1 MAKVLIIDR
10 SKSVRNILR
19 ERLRYEGFSAEAAED
34 DRTAAELCNKVAFD
48 LILSDTG
55 CKVPD
60 TGVPFIALSDE
71 RSIDSAVEAV
81 RNGAEDYLTKPIDMN
96 RLLRDSEPG
105 KEASRFL
112 EGMQKEIQQ
121 QIDDVQAR
129 LGKDPENENLQ
140 RELQAIY
147 MGGQQRI
154 NAEQQ
159 NVVSQLLDLTQRLVN
174 NYRKANGLS
183 VVLGTDVAVAYDP
196 ALDVTNALL
205 DEMNKQKVNFVSVS
219 NPQPE
224 APAAAD
230 APAAEAP
237 APAAQDAKAAEK
249 PAAKPAPAAEQA
261 APAAEKPAAAKAAP
275 SEAKAQ

>member
-1 MAKVLIIDR
+1 
-10 SKSVRNILR
+10 
-19 ERLRYEGFSAEAAED
+19 
-34 DRTAAELCNKVAFD
+34 
-48 LILSDTG
+48 
-55 CKVPD
+55 
-60 TGVPFIALSDE
+60 
-71 RSIDSAVEAV
+71 
-81 RNGAEDYLTKPIDMN
+81 MN

-196 ALDVTNALL
+196 RPGRDQCPAGR
-205 DEMNKQKVNFVSVS
+205 DEQAEGQLRVRE
-219 NPQPE
+219 QPPAR

-230 APAAEAP
+230 APAAQDAKAAEAP

-275 SEAKAQ
+275 PKPRPSSRCLCHFGEPRSSGAFFRPFLRRPVHTRGRRGL

>member
-1 MAKVLIIDR
+1 MPI
-10 SKSVRNILR
+10 
-19 ERLRYEGFSAEAAED
+19 RL
-34 DRTAAELCNKVAFD
+34 
-48 LILSDTG
+48 LILSLLVLCLAVSG
-55 CKVPD
+55 CQQTQEPAVKV
-60 TGVPFIALSDE
+60 GV
-71 RSIDSAVEAV
+71 V
-81 RNGAEDYLTKPIDMN
+81 DMN

-219 NPQPE
+219 NTQPE

-230 APAAEAP
+230 APAAQDAKAAEAP

>member
-1 MAKVLIIDR
+1 MRIRFLVLSLLVLCLAVSGCQQTQEPAVKV
-10 SKSVRNILR
+10 
-19 ERLRYEGFSAEAAED
+19 
-34 DRTAAELCNKVAFD
+34 
-48 LILSDTG
+48 
-55 CKVPD
+55 
-60 TGVPFIALSDE
+60 GV
-71 RSIDSAVEAV
+71 V
-81 RNGAEDYLTKPIDMN
+81 DMN

-129 LGKDPENENLQ
+129 LGKDPENEALQ

-196 ALDVTNALL
+196 VLDVTNALL

-224 APAAAD
+224 APAAAA

-237 APAAQDAKAAEK
+237 AKAAQDTEAPAQAAEAAGK
-249 PAAKPAPAAEQA
+249 PAEKA
-261 APAAEKPAAAKAAP
+261 APA
-275 SEAKAQ
+275 EAKAQ

>member
-1 MAKVLIIDR
+1 MPI
-10 SKSVRNILR
+10 
-19 ERLRYEGFSAEAAED
+19 RL
-34 DRTAAELCNKVAFD
+34 
-48 LILSDTG
+48 LILSLLVLCLAVSG
-55 CKVPD
+55 CQQTQEPAVKV
-60 TGVPFIALSDE
+60 GV
-71 RSIDSAVEAV
+71 V
-81 RNGAEDYLTKPIDMN
+81 DMN

-129 LGKDPENENLQ
+129 LGKDPENEALQ

-230 APAAEAP
+230 APAAQDAKAAEAP

>member
-1 MAKVLIIDR
+1 MPI
-10 SKSVRNILR
+10 
-19 ERLRYEGFSAEAAED
+19 RL
-34 DRTAAELCNKVAFD
+34 
-48 LILSDTG
+48 LILSLLVLCLAVSG
-55 CKVPD
+55 CQQTQEPAVKV
-60 TGVPFIALSDE
+60 GV
-71 RSIDSAVEAV
+71 V
-81 RNGAEDYLTKPIDMN
+81 DMN

-183 VVLGTDVAVAYDP
+183 VVLGTDMAVAYDP

-230 APAAEAP
+230 APAAQDAKAAEAP
-237 APAAQDAKAAEK
+237 APAAQDAKATEK

>member
-1 MAKVLIIDR
+1 MRIRFLVLSLLVLCLAVSGCQQTQEPAVKV
-10 SKSVRNILR
+10 
-19 ERLRYEGFSAEAAED
+19 
-34 DRTAAELCNKVAFD
+34 
-48 LILSDTG
+48 
-55 CKVPD
+55 
-60 TGVPFIALSDE
+60 GV
-71 RSIDSAVEAV
+71 V
-81 RNGAEDYLTKPIDMN
+81 DMN

-129 LGKDPENENLQ
+129 LGKDPENEALQ

-183 VVLGTDVAVAYDP
+183 VVLGTDVAVAYYP

-224 APAAAD
+224 APAAAE

-237 APAAQDAKAAEK
+237 AKAAQDTKAAEK
-249 PAAKPAPAAEQA
+249 PAEKP
-261 APAAEKPAAAKAAP
+261 APAAEKPAAEKAAP
-275 SEAKAQ
+275 AEAKAK

>member
-1 MAKVLIIDR
+1 MRIRFLVLSLLVLCLAVSGCQQTQEPAVKV
-10 SKSVRNILR
+10 
-19 ERLRYEGFSAEAAED
+19 
-34 DRTAAELCNKVAFD
+34 
-48 LILSDTG
+48 
-55 CKVPD
+55 
-60 TGVPFIALSDE
+60 GV
-71 RSIDSAVEAV
+71 V
-81 RNGAEDYLTKPIDMN
+81 DMN

-121 QIDDVQAR
+121 QIDR
-129 LGKDPENENLQ
+129 LGKDPENEALQ

-224 APAAAD
+224 APAAAE

-237 APAAQDAKAAEK
+237 AKAAQDTKAAEK
-249 PAAKPAPAAEQA
+249 PAEKP
-261 APAAEKPAAAKAAP
+261 APAAEKPAAEKAAP
-275 SEAKAQ
+275 AEAKAK

>member
-1 MAKVLIIDR
+1 MPI
-10 SKSVRNILR
+10 
-19 ERLRYEGFSAEAAED
+19 RL
-34 DRTAAELCNKVAFD
+34 
-48 LILSDTG
+48 LILSLLVLCLAVSG
-55 CKVPD
+55 CQQTQEPAVKV
-60 TGVPFIALSDE
+60 GV
-71 RSIDSAVEAV
+71 V
-81 RNGAEDYLTKPIDMN
+81 DMN

-183 VVLGTDVAVAYDP
+183 VVLGTDMAVAYDP

-230 APAAEAP
+230 APAA
-237 APAAQDAKAAEK
+237 QDAKAAEA

>member
-1 MAKVLIIDR
+1 MPI
-10 SKSVRNILR
+10 
-19 ERLRYEGFSAEAAED
+19 RL
-34 DRTAAELCNKVAFD
+34 
-48 LILSDTG
+48 LILSLLVLCLAVSG
-55 CKVPD
+55 CQQTQEPAVKV
-60 TGVPFIALSDE
+60 GV
-71 RSIDSAVEAV
+71 V
-81 RNGAEDYLTKPIDMN
+81 DMN

-183 VVLGTDVAVAYDP
+183 VVLGTDMAVAYDP

-230 APAAEAP
+230 APAAQDAKAAEAP

>member
-1 MAKVLIIDR
+1 MRIRFLVLSLLVLCLAVSGCQQTQEPAVKV
-10 SKSVRNILR
+10 
-19 ERLRYEGFSAEAAED
+19 
-34 DRTAAELCNKVAFD
+34 
-48 LILSDTG
+48 
-55 CKVPD
+55 
-60 TGVPFIALSDE
+60 GV
-71 RSIDSAVEAV
+71 V
-81 RNGAEDYLTKPIDMN
+81 DMN

-129 LGKDPENENLQ
+129 LGKDPENEALQ

-224 APAAAD
+224 APAAE
-230 APAAEAP
+230 APAA
-237 APAAQDAKAAEK
+237 AAQDAKAAEK
-249 PAAKPAPAAEQA
+249 PAEKP
-261 APAAEKPAAAKAAP
+261 APAAEKPAAEKAAP
-275 SEAKAQ
+275 AEAKAK

>member
-1 MAKVLIIDR
+1 MPI
-10 SKSVRNILR
+10 
-19 ERLRYEGFSAEAAED
+19 RL
-34 DRTAAELCNKVAFD
+34 
-48 LILSDTG
+48 LILSLLVLCLAVSG
-55 CKVPD
+55 CQQTQEPAVKV
-60 TGVPFIALSDE
+60 GV
-71 RSIDSAVEAV
+71 V
-81 RNGAEDYLTKPIDMN
+81 DMN

-230 APAAEAP
+230 APAAQDAKAAEAP

>member
-1 MAKVLIIDR
+1 MRIRFLVLSLLVLCLAVSGCQQTQEPAVKV
-10 SKSVRNILR
+10 
-19 ERLRYEGFSAEAAED
+19 
-34 DRTAAELCNKVAFD
+34 
-48 LILSDTG
+48 
-55 CKVPD
+55 
-60 TGVPFIALSDE
+60 GV
-71 RSIDSAVEAV
+71 V
-81 RNGAEDYLTKPIDMN
+81 DMN

-129 LGKDPENENLQ
+129 LGKDPENEALQ

-205 DEMNKQKVNFVSVS
+205 DEMNKQKVNFELPLRPKLPPPKLPPRPPRTPRPRRSPLKS
-219 NPQPE
+219 PPPPPKSPPPKRPLRPKPRPSSPSLRCYPR
-224 APAAAD
+224 APVL
-230 APAAEAP
+230 PGLFLSL
-237 APAAQDAKAAEK
+237 
-249 PAAKPAPAAEQA
+249 
-261 APAAEKPAAAKAAP
+261 P
-275 SEAKAQ
+275 SGGIQVPHGGRYF

>member
-1 MAKVLIIDR
+1 MPI
-10 SKSVRNILR
+10 
-19 ERLRYEGFSAEAAED
+19 RL
-34 DRTAAELCNKVAFD
+34 
-48 LILSDTG
+48 LILSLLVLCLAVSG
-55 CKVPD
+55 CQQTQEPAVKV
-60 TGVPFIALSDE
+60 GV
-71 RSIDSAVEAV
+71 V
-81 RNGAEDYLTKPIDMN
+81 DMN

-147 MGGQQRI
+147 LGGQQRI

-230 APAAEAP
+230 APAAQDAKAAEAP

>member
-1 MAKVLIIDR
+1 MRIRLLVL
-10 SKSVRNILR
+10 SLLV
-19 ERLRYEGFSAEAAED
+19 
-34 DRTAAELCNKVAFD
+34 LCLAVSGCQQPQEPAVKVA
-48 LILSDTG
+48 
-55 CKVPD
+55 V
-60 TGVPFIALSDE
+60 V
-71 RSIDSAVEAV
+71 
-81 RNGAEDYLTKPIDMN
+81 DMN

-129 LGKDPENENLQ
+129 LGKDPENEALQ

-183 VVLGTDVAVAYDP
+183 VVLGSDVAVAYDP

-219 NPQPE
+219 NPQP
-224 APAAAD
+224 AVPAAAD
-230 APAAEAP
+230 APAAAP
-237 APAAQDAKAAEK
+237 AEAKAPAQEVQPAAPAAKAAEK
-249 PAAKPAPAAEQA
+249 PAEAQPAGKA
-261 APAAEKPAAAKAAP
+261 APAAEKPAAAKAPAD
-275 SEAKAQ
+275 SQTK

>member
-1 MAKVLIIDR
+1 MRIRFLVLSLLVLCLAVSGCQQTQEPAVKV
-10 SKSVRNILR
+10 
-19 ERLRYEGFSAEAAED
+19 
-34 DRTAAELCNKVAFD
+34 
-48 LILSDTG
+48 
-55 CKVPD
+55 
-60 TGVPFIALSDE
+60 GV
-71 RSIDSAVEAV
+71 V
-81 RNGAEDYLTKPIDMN
+81 DMN

-224 APAAAD
+224 APAAAE

-237 APAAQDAKAAEK
+237 AKAAQAAQDAKAAEK
-249 PAAKPAPAAEQA
+249 PAEKP
-261 APAAEKPAAAKAAP
+261 APAAEKPAAEKAAP
-275 SEAKAQ
+275 AEAKAQ

>member
-1 MAKVLIIDR
+1 MRIRFLVLSLLVLCLAVSGCQQTQEPAVKV
-10 SKSVRNILR
+10 
-19 ERLRYEGFSAEAAED
+19 
-34 DRTAAELCNKVAFD
+34 
-48 LILSDTG
+48 
-55 CKVPD
+55 
-60 TGVPFIALSDE
+60 GV
-71 RSIDSAVEAV
+71 V
-81 RNGAEDYLTKPIDMN
+81 DMN

-224 APAAAD
+224 APAAAE

-237 APAAQDAKAAEK
+237 AKAAQDAQDAKAAEK
-249 PAAKPAPAAEQA
+249 PAEKP
-261 APAAEKPAAAKAAP
+261 APAAEKPAAEKAAP
-275 SEAKAQ
+275 AEAKAQ

>member
-1 MAKVLIIDR
+1 MRIRLLVL
-10 SKSVRNILR
+10 SLLV
-19 ERLRYEGFSAEAAED
+19 
-34 DRTAAELCNKVAFD
+34 LCLAVSGCQQPQEPAVKVA
-48 LILSDTG
+48 
-55 CKVPD
+55 V
-60 TGVPFIALSDE
+60 V
-71 RSIDSAVEAV
+71 
-81 RNGAEDYLTKPIDMN
+81 DMN

-129 LGKDPENENLQ
+129 LGKDPENEALQ

-183 VVLGTDVAVAYDP
+183 VVLGSDVAVAYDP

-219 NPQPE
+219 NPQP
-224 APAAAD
+224 AVPAAE
-230 APAAEAP
+230 PAEAP
-237 APAAQDAKAAEK
+237 AEAKAPAQEAQPAAPAAKAAEK
-249 PAAKPAPAAEQA
+249 PAEAKPAAKS
-261 APAAEKPAAAKAAP
+261 APAAEKPAAAKAPAD
-275 SEAKAQ
+275 SQSK

>member
-1 MAKVLIIDR
+1 MRIRFLVLSLLVLCLAVSGCQQTQEPAVKV
-10 SKSVRNILR
+10 
-19 ERLRYEGFSAEAAED
+19 
-34 DRTAAELCNKVAFD
+34 
-48 LILSDTG
+48 
-55 CKVPD
+55 
-60 TGVPFIALSDE
+60 GV
-71 RSIDSAVEAV
+71 V
-81 RNGAEDYLTKPIDMN
+81 DMN

-129 LGKDPENENLQ
+129 LGKDPENEALQ

-224 APAAAD
+224 APAA
-230 APAAEAP
+230 EAP
-237 APAAQDAKAAEK
+237 AKAAQDTKATEKPAEK
-249 PAAKPAPAAEQA
+249 P
-261 APAAEKPAAAKAAP
+261 APAAEKPAAEKAAP
-275 SEAKAQ
+275 AEAKAK

>member
-1 MAKVLIIDR
+1 
-10 SKSVRNILR
+10 
-19 ERLRYEGFSAEAAED
+19 
-34 DRTAAELCNKVAFD
+34 
-48 LILSDTG
+48 
-55 CKVPD
+55 
-60 TGVPFIALSDE
+60 
-71 RSIDSAVEAV
+71 
-81 RNGAEDYLTKPIDMN
+81 
-96 RLLRDSEPG
+96 
-105 KEASRFL
+105 
-112 EGMQKEIQQ
+112 MQKEIQQ

-230 APAAEAP
+230 APAA
-237 APAAQDAKAAEK
+237 QDAKAAEK

>member
-1 MAKVLIIDR
+1 MRIRFLVLSLLVLCLAVSGCQQTQEPAVKV
-10 SKSVRNILR
+10 
-19 ERLRYEGFSAEAAED
+19 
-34 DRTAAELCNKVAFD
+34 
-48 LILSDTG
+48 
-55 CKVPD
+55 
-60 TGVPFIALSDE
+60 GV
-71 RSIDSAVEAV
+71 V
-81 RNGAEDYLTKPIDMN
+81 DMN

-129 LGKDPENENLQ
+129 LGKDPENEALQ

-159 NVVSQLLDLTQRLVN
+159 NVVTQRLVN

-224 APAAAD
+224 APAAAE

-237 APAAQDAKAAEK
+237 AKAAQDTKAAEK
-249 PAAKPAPAAEQA
+249 PAEKPAPAAEKA
-261 APAAEKPAAAKAAP
+261 APA
-275 SEAKAQ
+275 EAKAK

>member
-1 MAKVLIIDR
+1 MRIRFLVLSLLVLCLAVSGCQQTQEPAVKV
-10 SKSVRNILR
+10 
-19 ERLRYEGFSAEAAED
+19 
-34 DRTAAELCNKVAFD
+34 
-48 LILSDTG
+48 
-55 CKVPD
+55 
-60 TGVPFIALSDE
+60 GV
-71 RSIDSAVEAV
+71 V
-81 RNGAEDYLTKPIDMN
+81 DMN

-105 KEASRFL
+105 KEAGRFL

-205 DEMNKQKVNFVSVS
+205 DEMNKQKVNFVSVC

-224 APAAAD
+224 APAA
-230 APAAEAP
+230 EAP
-237 APAAQDAKAAEK
+237 AKAAQDTKAAEK
-249 PAAKPAPAAEQA
+249 PAEKP
-261 APAAEKPAAAKAAP
+261 APAAEKPAAEKAAP
-275 SEAKAQ
+275 AEAKAQ

>member
-1 MAKVLIIDR
+1 MRIRFLVLSLLVLCLAVSGCQQTQEPAVKV
-10 SKSVRNILR
+10 
-19 ERLRYEGFSAEAAED
+19 
-34 DRTAAELCNKVAFD
+34 
-48 LILSDTG
+48 
-55 CKVPD
+55 
-60 TGVPFIALSDE
+60 GV
-71 RSIDSAVEAV
+71 V
-81 RNGAEDYLTKPIDMN
+81 DMN

-129 LGKDPENENLQ
+129 LGKDPENEALQ

-219 NPQPE
+219 NPPRPRRSPLKSPPPPPKSPLPKRPLRPKPRPSSPSLRCYSR
-224 APAAAD
+224 APVL
-230 APAAEAP
+230 PGLFLSL
-237 APAAQDAKAAEK
+237 
-249 PAAKPAPAAEQA
+249 
-261 APAAEKPAAAKAAP
+261 P
-275 SEAKAQ
+275 SGGIQVSHGGRYF

>member
-1 MAKVLIIDR
+1 MPI
-10 SKSVRNILR
+10 
-19 ERLRYEGFSAEAAED
+19 RL
-34 DRTAAELCNKVAFD
+34 
-48 LILSDTG
+48 LILSLLVLCLAVSG
-55 CKVPD
+55 CQQTQEPAVKV
-60 TGVPFIALSDE
+60 GV
-71 RSIDSAVEAV
+71 V
-81 RNGAEDYLTKPIDMN
+81 DMN

-183 VVLGTDVAVAYDP
+183 VVLGTDVAMAYDP

-230 APAAEAP
+230 APAAQDAKAAEAP

>member
-1 MAKVLIIDR
+1 MPI
-10 SKSVRNILR
+10 
-19 ERLRYEGFSAEAAED
+19 RL
-34 DRTAAELCNKVAFD
+34 
-48 LILSDTG
+48 LILSLLVLCLAVSG
-55 CKVPD
+55 CQQTQEPAVKV
-60 TGVPFIALSDE
+60 GV
-71 RSIDSAVEAV
+71 V
-81 RNGAEDYLTKPIDMN
+81 DMN

-129 LGKDPENENLQ
+129 LGKDPENEALQ
-140 RELQAIY
+140 HELQAIY

-224 APAAAD
+224 APAAAG
-230 APAAEAP
+230 APATEAP
-237 APAAQDAKAAEK
+237 AQDAKAAEK
-249 PAAKPAPAAEQA
+249 PAPAAEKP
-261 APAAEKPAAAKAAP
+261 APAAEKPAAEKAAP
-275 SEAKAQ
+275 AEAKAQ

>member
-1 MAKVLIIDR
+1 MPI
-10 SKSVRNILR
+10 
-19 ERLRYEGFSAEAAED
+19 RL
-34 DRTAAELCNKVAFD
+34 
-48 LILSDTG
+48 LILSLLVLCLAVSG
-55 CKVPD
+55 CQQTQEPAVKV
-60 TGVPFIALSDE
+60 GV
-71 RSIDSAVEAV
+71 V
-81 RNGAEDYLTKPIDMN
+81 DMN

-230 APAAEAP
+230 APAA
-237 APAAQDAKAAEK
+237 QDAKAAEK
-249 PAAKPAPAAEQA
+249 LAAKPAPAAEQA

>member
-1 MAKVLIIDR
+1 MRIRFLVLSLLVLCLAVSGCQQTQEPAVKV
-10 SKSVRNILR
+10 
-19 ERLRYEGFSAEAAED
+19 
-34 DRTAAELCNKVAFD
+34 
-48 LILSDTG
+48 
-55 CKVPD
+55 
-60 TGVPFIALSDE
+60 GV
-71 RSIDSAVEAV
+71 V
-81 RNGAEDYLTKPIDMN
+81 DMN

-224 APAAAD
+224 APAA
-230 APAAEAP
+230 EAP
-237 APAAQDAKAAEK
+237 AKAAQDTKAAEK
-249 PAAKPAPAAEQA
+249 PAEKP
-261 APAAEKPAAAKAAP
+261 APAAEKPAAEKAAP
-275 SEAKAQ
+275 AEAKAK

>member
-1 MAKVLIIDR
+1 MRIRFLVLSLLVLCLAVSGCQQTQEPAVKV
-10 SKSVRNILR
+10 
-19 ERLRYEGFSAEAAED
+19 
-34 DRTAAELCNKVAFD
+34 
-48 LILSDTG
+48 
-55 CKVPD
+55 
-60 TGVPFIALSDE
+60 GV
-71 RSIDSAVEAV
+71 V
-81 RNGAEDYLTKPIDMN
+81 DMN

-129 LGKDPENENLQ
+129 LGKDPENEALQ

-196 ALDVTNALL
+196 VLDVTNALL

-224 APAAAD
+224 APAAA
-230 APAAEAP
+230 EAP
-237 APAAQDAKAAEK
+237 AKAAQDAKAAEK
-249 PAAKPAPAAEQA
+249 PAEKP
-261 APAAEKPAAAKAAP
+261 APAAEKPAAEKAAP
-275 SEAKAQ
+275 AEAKAK

>member
-1 MAKVLIIDR
+1 MRIRFLVLSLLVLCLAVSGCQQTQEPAVKV
-10 SKSVRNILR
+10 
-19 ERLRYEGFSAEAAED
+19 
-34 DRTAAELCNKVAFD
+34 
-48 LILSDTG
+48 
-55 CKVPD
+55 
-60 TGVPFIALSDE
+60 GV
-71 RSIDSAVEAV
+71 V
-81 RNGAEDYLTKPIDMN
+81 DMN

-129 LGKDPENENLQ
+129 LGKDPENEALQ

-224 APAAAD
+224 APAAE

-237 APAAQDAKAAEK
+237 AKAAQDTKAAEK
-249 PAAKPAPAAEQA
+249 PAEKP
-261 APAAEKPAAAKAAP
+261 APAAEKPAAEKAAP
-275 SEAKAQ
+275 AEAKAK

>member
-1 MAKVLIIDR
+1 MRIRFLVLSLLVLCLAVSGCQQTQEPAVKV
-10 SKSVRNILR
+10 
-19 ERLRYEGFSAEAAED
+19 
-34 DRTAAELCNKVAFD
+34 
-48 LILSDTG
+48 
-55 CKVPD
+55 
-60 TGVPFIALSDE
+60 GV
-71 RSIDSAVEAV
+71 V
-81 RNGAEDYLTKPIDMN
+81 DMN

-112 EGMQKEIQQ
+112 EGMQS
-121 QIDDVQAR
+121 
-129 LGKDPENENLQ
+129 
-140 RELQAIY
+140 ELQAIY

-224 APAAAD
+224 APAAA
-230 APAAEAP
+230 EAP
-237 APAAQDAKAAEK
+237 AKAAQDTKAAEK
-249 PAAKPAPAAEQA
+249 PAEKP
-261 APAAEKPAAAKAAP
+261 APAAEKPAAEKAAP
-275 SEAKAQ
+275 AEAKAK

>member
-1 MAKVLIIDR
+1 
-10 SKSVRNILR
+10 
-19 ERLRYEGFSAEAAED
+19 
-34 DRTAAELCNKVAFD
+34 
-48 LILSDTG
+48 
-55 CKVPD
+55 
-60 TGVPFIALSDE
+60 
-71 RSIDSAVEAV
+71 
-81 RNGAEDYLTKPIDMN
+81 MN

-174 NYRKANGLS
+174 NYRKPNGLS

-230 APAAEAP
+230 APAA
-237 APAAQDAKAAEK
+237 QDAKAAEK

>member
-1 MAKVLIIDR
+1 MPI
-10 SKSVRNILR
+10 
-19 ERLRYEGFSAEAAED
+19 RL
-34 DRTAAELCNKVAFD
+34 
-48 LILSDTG
+48 LILSLLVLCLAVSG
-55 CKVPD
+55 CQQTQEPAVKV
-60 TGVPFIALSDE
+60 GV
-71 RSIDSAVEAV
+71 V
-81 RNGAEDYLTKPIDMN
+81 DMN

-237 APAAQDAKAAEK
+237 APAAQDVKAAEK

>member
-1 MAKVLIIDR
+1 MPI
-10 SKSVRNILR
+10 
-19 ERLRYEGFSAEAAED
+19 RL
-34 DRTAAELCNKVAFD
+34 
-48 LILSDTG
+48 LILSLLVLCLAVSG
-55 CKVPD
+55 CQQTQEPAVKV
-60 TGVPFIALSDE
+60 GV
-71 RSIDSAVEAV
+71 V
-81 RNGAEDYLTKPIDMN
+81 DMN

-129 LGKDPENENLQ
+129 LGKDPENEALQ
-140 RELQAIY
+140 HELQAIY

-224 APAAAD
+224 APAAAG
-230 APAAEAP
+230 APATEAP
-237 APAAQDAKAAEK
+237 AKAAQETQDAKAAEK
-249 PAAKPAPAAEQA
+249 PAEKPAPAAEKPAAEKA
-261 APAAEKPAAAKAAP
+261 APAAEKPAAGKAAP
-275 SEAKAQ
+275 AEAKAQ

>member
-1 MAKVLIIDR
+1 MRIRFLVLSLLVLCLAVSGCQQTQEPAVKV
-10 SKSVRNILR
+10 
-19 ERLRYEGFSAEAAED
+19 
-34 DRTAAELCNKVAFD
+34 
-48 LILSDTG
+48 
-55 CKVPD
+55 
-60 TGVPFIALSDE
+60 GV
-71 RSIDSAVEAV
+71 V
-81 RNGAEDYLTKPIDMN
+81 DMN

-129 LGKDPENENLQ
+129 LGKDPENEALQ

-224 APAAAD
+224 APAD
-230 APAAEAP
+230 EAP
-237 APAAQDAKAAEK
+237 AKAAQDTKAAEK
-249 PAAKPAPAAEQA
+249 PAEKP
-261 APAAEKPAAAKAAP
+261 APAAEKPAAEKAAP
-275 SEAKAQ
+275 AEAKAK

>member
-1 MAKVLIIDR
+1 MRIRLLVL
-10 SKSVRNILR
+10 SLLV
-19 ERLRYEGFSAEAAED
+19 
-34 DRTAAELCNKVAFD
+34 LCLAVSGCQQPQEPAVKVA
-48 LILSDTG
+48 
-55 CKVPD
+55 V
-60 TGVPFIALSDE
+60 V
-71 RSIDSAVEAV
+71 
-81 RNGAEDYLTKPIDMN
+81 DMN

-129 LGKDPENENLQ
+129 LGKDPENEALQ

-183 VVLGTDVAVAYDP
+183 VVLGSDVAVAYDP

-219 NPQPE
+219 NPQP
-224 APAAAD
+224 AVPAAAD
-230 APAAEAP
+230 APAAAPAEAP
-237 APAAQDAKAAEK
+237 AEAKAPAQEVQPAAPAAKAAEK
-249 PAAKPAPAAEQA
+249 PAEAQPAGKA
-261 APAAEKPAAAKAAP
+261 APAAEKPAAAKAPAD
-275 SEAKAQ
+275 SQTK

>member
-1 MAKVLIIDR
+1 MRIRFLVLSLLVLCLAVSGCQQTQEPAVKV
-10 SKSVRNILR
+10 
-19 ERLRYEGFSAEAAED
+19 
-34 DRTAAELCNKVAFD
+34 
-48 LILSDTG
+48 
-55 CKVPD
+55 
-60 TGVPFIALSDE
+60 GV
-71 RSIDSAVEAV
+71 V
-81 RNGAEDYLTKPIDMN
+81 DMN

-129 LGKDPENENLQ
+129 LGKDPENEALQ

-224 APAAAD
+224 APAT
-230 APAAEAP
+230 AEAP
-237 APAAQDAKAAEK
+237 AKAAQDTKAAEK
-249 PAAKPAPAAEQA
+249 PAEKP
-261 APAAEKPAAAKAAP
+261 APAAEKPAAEKAAP
-275 SEAKAQ
+275 AEAKAK

>member
-1 MAKVLIIDR
+1 MPI
-10 SKSVRNILR
+10 
-19 ERLRYEGFSAEAAED
+19 RL
-34 DRTAAELCNKVAFD
+34 
-48 LILSDTG
+48 LILSLLVLCLAVSG
-55 CKVPD
+55 CQQTQEPAVKV
-60 TGVPFIALSDE
+60 GV
-71 RSIDSAVEAV
+71 V
-81 RNGAEDYLTKPIDMN
+81 DMN

-230 APAAEAP
+230 ATAAQDAKAAEAP

>member
-1 MAKVLIIDR
+1 MIQGELPMRIRFLVLSLLVLCLAVSGCQQTQEPAVKV
-10 SKSVRNILR
+10 
-19 ERLRYEGFSAEAAED
+19 
-34 DRTAAELCNKVAFD
+34 
-48 LILSDTG
+48 
-55 CKVPD
+55 
-60 TGVPFIALSDE
+60 GV
-71 RSIDSAVEAV
+71 V
-81 RNGAEDYLTKPIDMN
+81 DMN

-129 LGKDPENENLQ
+129 LGKDPENEALQ

-224 APAAAD
+224 APAAE
-230 APAAEAP
+230 APAA
-237 APAAQDAKAAEK
+237 AAQDAKAAEK
-249 PAAKPAPAAEQA
+249 PAEKP
-261 APAAEKPAAAKAAP
+261 APAAEKPAAEKAAP
-275 SEAKAQ
+275 AEAKAK